1 MIDGLFRQLDGPAKP
16 VVYCPRLVVAD
27 VGTSLPALGES
38 LYGRI
43 VSGSLRRTS
52 VLGDEAADELQRVM
66 SLTIEEEV

>member
-1 MIDGLFRQLDGPAKP
+1 M
-16 VVYCPRLVVAD
+16 VYCPRLVVSE
-27 VGTSLPALGES
+27 VGASLPALGES

-43 VSGSLRRTS
+43 VSSSVRRAA